1 MSVLSLRGL
10 IPWSYP
16 LRSLRVRW
24 SSSAFSAVGIAM
36 TVAVLCGIFALRNGF
51 DSLFSATG
59 ADDVVVFL
67 RPGATSEGESGIPLD
82 RVQKFK
88 REIPEVAQG
97 GDGLPLAAAE
107 SFLALYLDRVDGLGQ
122 VNVPI
127 RGIEEASLR
136 IHGGRLRI
144 VAGRPL
150 AFGANEILVGLPTSR
165 RIRNCTLGEK
175 LLVNTT
181 EFEVVG
187 IFDYD
192 GAYRAEIWG
201 DVERIQRALE
211 RDFYQR
217 VLARV
222 KPGTDVAALAERLKD
237 DRQLGSLV
245 LSERAY
251 FATQTNLLGT
261 VLVFLGVFLTAVL
274 GVAAVLGATNTM
286 LASIGARTREV
297 GILRA
302 IGFREGSV
310 MLAFLIEAAL
320 VGLAGGLL
328 GCLLVLPLDGLETG
342 TMNWNSFTETSF
354 AFRVDA
360 RLLLTAVT
368 IAVVLGVLGGLVP
381 AWRAAR
387 MKPVEALRRS

>member
-1 MSVLSLRGL
+1 MRLV
-10 IPWSYP
+10 PWSYP
-16 LRSLRVRW
+16 LRSLQVRW
-24 SSSAFSAVGIAM
+24 SSSLFSAVGIAM

-51 DSLFSATG
+51 ATLFASTG
-59 ADDVVVFL
+59 DEDVVVFL

-88 REIPEVAQG
+88 KEIPE
-97 GDGLPLAAAE
+97 LALDASGFPQAAGE
-107 SFLALYLDRVDGLGQ
+107 SYLALYLHRVDGIGQ

-127 RGIEEASLR
+127 RGVEEGSFAVHGERLKIVQGRR
-136 IHGGRLRI
+136 IR
-144 VAGRPL
+144 
-150 AFGANEILVGLPTSR
+150 FGANEIMVGKPIST
-165 RIRNCTLGEK
+165 RIRNCTLGER

-192 GAYRAEIWG
+192 GAYRSEIWG

-211 RDFYQR
+211 RDFFQR
-217 VLARV
+217 VVARV
-222 KPGTDVAALAERLKD
+222 KPGTDVAALAARLKD
-237 DRQLGSLV
+237 DKQLGSMV

-251 FATQTNLLGT
+251 FASQTNLLGT
-261 VLVFLGVFLTAVL
+261 VLVFLGVFLSAVL

-297 GILRA
+297 GILRS
-302 IGFREGSV
+302 IGFREGAV
-310 MLAFLIEAAL
+310 MMAFLVEAAL

-328 GCLLVLPLDGLETG
+328 GCLLVLPLNGLETG

-360 RLLLTAVT
+360 QLLITAVG
-368 IAVVLGVLGGLVP
+368 IAMGLGVLGGLIP
-381 AWRAAR
+381 AWRASR
-387 MKPVEALRRS
+387 MKPVEALRRL